1 MCLQEILAVDIQQQ
15 IYRSLRQVYPYI
27 YSALDLTAEFDA
39 QTPACTLSD
48 VEQLDSCVETQC
60 HKSLLFRCIPERY
73 YSVNRLKASFLE
85 YSVLLD
91 VVPC

>member
-39 QTPACTLSD
+39 QTPACGPT
-48 VEQLDSCVETQC
+48 
-60 HKSLLFRCIPERY
+60 
-73 YSVNRLKASFLE
+73 A
-85 YSVLLD
+85 
-91 VVPC
+91 